1 MLNSKSQLET
11 PMPAV
16 SAARAARRNASA
28 KKKLAQDRRNA
39 MSQMSHRKSLVRGII
54 SVASGEVRQI
64 HSINR
69 FLNQIISIVLVTR
82 NHWPCVSRNPDLIV
96 FQTSFILGSE
106 KRFMSREHHS
116 LWSIGHSFKIEL
128 NRLTWKL
135 IFNLNLFSRRVKIFF
150 FLTSVS
156 TKL

>member
-1 MLNSKSQLET
+1 
-11 PMPAV
+11 MPAV

-69 FLNQIISIVLVTR
+69 FLNQIISIVQVLVTR
-82 NHWPCVSRNPDLIV
+82 NH
-96 FQTSFILGSE
+96 
-106 KRFMSREHHS
+106 
-116 LWSIGHSFKIEL
+116 
-128 NRLTWKL
+128 
-135 IFNLNLFSRRVKIFF
+135 
-150 FLTSVS
+150 
-156 TKL
+156 

>member
-1 MLNSKSQLET
+1 
-11 PMPAV
+11 MPAV

-69 FLNQIISIVLVTR
+69 FFELDHFDCISNPRSLTMCFQKPRSEI
-82 NHWPCVSRNPDLIV
+82 HVS
-96 FQTSFILGSE
+96 
-106 KRFMSREHHS
+106 
-116 LWSIGHSFKIEL
+116 
-128 NRLTWKL
+128 
-135 IFNLNLFSRRVKIFF
+135 
-150 FLTSVS
+150 
-156 TKL
+156 